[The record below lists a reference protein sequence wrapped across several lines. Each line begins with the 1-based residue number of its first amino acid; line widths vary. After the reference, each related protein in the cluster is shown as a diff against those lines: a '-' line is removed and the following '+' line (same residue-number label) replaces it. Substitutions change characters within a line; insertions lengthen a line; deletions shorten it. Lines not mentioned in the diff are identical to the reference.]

1 MAKQH
6 AALMSGFTED
16 DLADEGD
23 ETGGGDDE
31 AAASSAAAPTVSSPC
46 SSTLWLL

>member
-1 MAKQH
+1 
-6 AALMSGFTED
+6 MSGFTED

-31 AAASSAAAPTVSSPC
+31 ATAAASAAAPTVSSPC
-46 SSTLWLL
+46 SLTLRLLPT